1 VWCAQRRLQLN
12 ANKTEVLLVGSK
24 HNLTK
29 LSNED
34 LSFTIGVETVQPSDV
49 VRDLGV
55 WLDSELS
62 LRQHVTKIAASCF
75 YQLRRLR
82 QVRRR
87 AGREVTTRL
96 VLALVISKLDY
107 CNSLLAGL
115 PTSTLNVLQKVQNA
129 AAWLIC
135 QLRPRDHVSSSL
147 QRSCV
152 LYKQCILMYRINC
165 GQAPKYI
172 TDLVSTVAATATRS
186 GLQSENTTNYCLLR
200 LRTKFRERAFSYAGP
215 AAWNRLP
222 QNIRASTSLNVFKTE
237 AEDTSIYRSF

>member
-1 VWCAQRRLQLN
+1 MIINCSCFPRDVARARQRLSECTADLVVWCAQRRLQLN

-34 LSFTIGVETVQPSDV
+34 LSFTIGLETVQPSDA

-62 LRQHVTKIAASCF
+62 LRHHVTKIAARCF

-82 QVRRR
+82 QVCRR

-115 PTSTLNVLQKVQNA
+115 PTSTLNILQEVQNA
-129 AAWLIC
+129 AARLIC

-147 QRSCV
+147 QQLHWRPIRSRV
-152 LYKQCILMYRINC
+152 LYKQCILM
-165 GQAPKYI
+165 
-172 TDLVSTVAATATRS
+172 
-186 GLQSENTTNYCLLR
+186 
-200 LRTKFRERAFSYAGP
+200 
-215 AAWNRLP
+215 
-222 QNIRASTSLNVFKTE
+222 
-237 AEDTSIYRSF
+237 